1 MNDDNPTA
9 ASYASFTIGPIG
21 DVMGHARKT
30 RELWFGSYFFSWYM
44 EMLISRLVS
53 EEKIRFLIPF
63 TPVAAN
69 GQGKRML
76 LPNRSLTGKYHD
88 RLVVESDLKSDEL
101 FSRIEAANRDT
112 LDYFADLID
121 GLRPAGPKSDH
132 RKKAGL
138 LQRINPFGKQKRK
151 TAPPPLDVDYSGL
164 RDILAGYIQ
173 TRFFAAD
180 GPDFKAIMEKDGEA
194 NPVRAADRLLTSME
208 ASFNFT
214 PGISRHTC
222 TRCKTLPGVAK
233 LAERVWEEGQ
243 KAPKKKMLA
252 LCPICLVKFRCHHSE
267 AVRDKV
273 FSDPEED
280 PVPTTTVEPEA
291 EKRIMEPRAENL
303 EQRRFLAS
311 APEGGRRLHY
321 PSILEISA
329 VEIFEEYGQPLRAA
343 LEEKRKIDPDA
354 ELDVPEIKAA
364 IARHAEA
371 MKPYHKYVAV
381 VQADGDSLG
390 KLAASIGKPNRLSE
404 LLFQFA
410 AAAED
415 LVWRNGG
422 IPIYMGGD
430 DILTLMP
437 VYYKGKTVI
446 DFVAEAAELYRKILT
461 DGPKGKAADAPPTIS
476 FGVNIAY
483 YKYPLSTALAD
494 AGELLFE
501 HAKSTR
507 DALALQ
513 LTHHSGSRERVTL
526 SIGAPEFDQV
536 ADLLRWTLAGKR
548 PVEDKAPVDFQLPG
562 GLRYNL
568 GRFEN
573 LMAEMPSAERLQ
585 AFFENNFNEGEHL
598 PFGAGL
604 DAVRD
609 LLAHFLFQRGETS
622 IPPVGGEEE
631 KKAWRKARRE
641 TVGAVMSILKFI
653 RFLTREE
660 VE

>member
-1 MNDDNPTA
+1 MSADNQTA
-9 ASYASFTIGPIG
+9 ASYAGFTIGPIG
-21 DVMGHARKT
+21 DVMEHAKKT

-63 TPVAAN
+63 TPVTAS

-101 FSRIEAANRDT
+101 FSCIEAANGDT

-121 GLRPAGPKSDH
+121 GLRPAGPRSDH
-132 RKKAGL
+132 RKRRGL
-138 LQRINPFGKQKRK
+138 LQRLNPFGRQDGK
-151 TAPPPLDVDYSGL
+151 TPPPPLGVDSRGL
-164 RDILAGYIQ
+164 RDILAGYLQ

-180 GPDFKAIMEKDGEA
+180 GSDFKAIMEKDGEA

-214 PGISRHTC
+214 PGMSRHTC

-243 KAPKKKMLA
+243 EAPKKKMLA
-252 LCPICLVKFRCHHSE
+252 LCPICLAKFRCHHSE

-273 FSDPEED
+273 FSDPDEE
-280 PVPTTTVEPEA
+280 PASSTAVETEA
-291 EKRIMEPRAENL
+291 ESKITEPRAENL

-329 VEIFEEYGQPLRAA
+329 VEIFEAYGHLLRAA
-343 LEEKRKIDPDA
+343 LEEKRKKDPDA
-354 ELDVPEIKAA
+354 ELDFPEIKAT
-364 IARHAEA
+364 IPRDTETL
-371 MKPYHKYVAV
+371 KPYHKYFAV

-390 KLAASIGKPNRLSE
+390 KLAARIGDPKRLSE

-410 AAAED
+410 VAAED
-415 LVWRNGG
+415 LVWQNGG

-430 DILTLMP
+430 DILSLMP

-461 DGPKGKAADAPPTIS
+461 DGPKEKAADASPTIS

-483 YKYPLSTALAD
+483 YKSPLSTALAD
-494 AGELLFE
+494 AGQMLFD

-548 PVEDKAPVDFQLPG
+548 PVEGKKPLDFQLPG

-573 LMAEMPSAERLQ
+573 LMAELPSAERLQ

-604 DAVRD
+604 DAVCD
-609 LLAHFLFQRGETS
+609 LMAHFLFQRGEMS
-622 IPPVGGEEE
+622 IPPAGQDE
-631 KKAWRKARRE
+631 KKAWRKTRRE
-641 TVGAVMSILKFI
+641 TVGSVMSILKFI